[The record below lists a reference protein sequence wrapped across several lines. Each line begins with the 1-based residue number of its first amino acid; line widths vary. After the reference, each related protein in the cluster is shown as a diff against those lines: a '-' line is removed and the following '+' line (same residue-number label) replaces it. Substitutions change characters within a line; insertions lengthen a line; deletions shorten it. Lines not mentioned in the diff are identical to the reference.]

1 MEEPAAPETSTDQA
15 RVKFT
20 MSRFWRSGWVHA
32 YAGAVLCLVI
42 GTLIGTVVSFRAD
55 IRSTPDYVN
64 LLLAANLVAL
74 TIGLLGFGIALWRS
88 DREVA
93 GSRGNLGAAL
103 ISGVILAIVFTG
115 GQFVAEVQQ
124 ERQADR
130 KNLQVTLS
138 LTRDLTGI
146 DMQERNLSGLYLYRK
161 VLIDANLL
169 GVDLRGATLD
179 RSDLRGVI
187 LYDADLYAARFWSA
201 DLRCADLREARIF
214 PVDDLDDRVKQI
226 FYNNFRGA
234 VIDRQT
240 RWPDDFDP
248 SRIPEARR
256 EPPAGTDKGPGDDDP
271 CADDGVGSGRS
282 CPIHLR

>member
-1 MEEPAAPETSTDQA
+1 MG
-15 RVKFT
+15 
-20 MSRFWRSGWVHA
+20 RFWRSGWVHA
-32 YAGAVLCLVI
+32 YAGAVLCLVVS
-42 GTLIGTVVSFRAD
+42 TLIGTVVSLRD
-55 IRSTPDYVN
+55 GIRSTPGYVN

-88 DREVA
+88 DREIA

-115 GQFVAEVQQ
+115 GQFVAEVQR

-130 KNLQVTLS
+130 RNLQVTLS

-146 DMQERNLSGLYLYRK
+146 DMQERSLTGLYLYRK
-161 VLIDANLL
+161 VLIDADLH
-169 GVDLRGATLD
+169 GADLRGATLD
-179 RSDLRGVI
+179 RSDLRGAI
-187 LYDADLYAARFWSA
+187 LYDADLYDARFWFA

-214 PVDDLDDRVKQI
+214 PIDDLDDQERQL

-240 RWPDDFDP
+240 QWPDDFDP

-256 EPPAGTDKGPGDDDP
+256 DPPAGTATGPGDADP
-271 CADDGVGSGRS
+271 CPDDG
-282 CPIHLR
+282 